1 MSEQVFYFWQ
11 KFIHSIIYSFYY
23 FLMKIICIGRNYAKH
38 AKELNNPVPK
48 TAPVVFMKP
57 PTALLVGDKPFYYP
71 DYTKDLHYECE
82 VVLKICKNGKSI
94 RPEFAMDYVE
104 NVSLGIDFTARDL
117 QSQLKAKG
125 HPWEI
130 AKGFDNSA
138 VMGTLVPKDKVD
150 KDAIEFQLLKN
161 GAIVQ
166 HGNSKDMIFSLVE
179 IICYVSKFFKLNIG
193 DLIYTGTPEG
203 VGSVAIGDKLEGIL
217 FTKDAKQKVFETE
230 IK

>member
-1 MSEQVFYFWQ
+1 LPS
-11 KFIHSIIYSFYY
+11 KFKR
-23 FLMKIICIGRNYAKH
+23 MKIICIGRNYAKH

-57 PTALLVGDKPFYYP
+57 PTALLVGNKPFYYP

-117 QSQLKAKG
+117 QSELKKKG

-138 VMGTLVPKDKVD
+138 VMGTLVKKEEVD
-150 KDAIEFQLLKN
+150 MNAIEFQLLKN
-161 GAIVQ
+161 GEIVQ
-166 HGNSKDMIFSLVE
+166 HGNTKDVIFNMVE

-203 VGSVAIGDKLEGIL
+203 VGPVAIGDKLEGVL
-217 FTKDAKQKVFETE
+217 FTNSGKVKVFETE
-230 IK
+230 VK